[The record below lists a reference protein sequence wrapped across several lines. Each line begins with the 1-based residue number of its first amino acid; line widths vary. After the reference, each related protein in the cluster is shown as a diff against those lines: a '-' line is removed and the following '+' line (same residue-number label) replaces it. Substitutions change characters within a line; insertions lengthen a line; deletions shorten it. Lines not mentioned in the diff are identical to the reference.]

1 MRSVCP
7 NCEKPITPNEMLCPH
22 CQSLLVEFEEQARW
36 PIYLGFGFLFV
47 LVLAGAIVLIQYA
60 GGNDPPPAEIRQ
72 AIDPSLERE
81 QREALKLKERRK
93 ALLSR
98 IEEGKKISE
107 ERRKDQEAWQ
117 NEALE
122 KKQTYIIRAYEEFD
136 GKATKLQARLV
147 RRGEELIQKGEAIEV
162 QELIES
168 LLEEMDLI
176 NAHVERMLILSKEG
190 KVDQARVILDAARD
204 RYKRFSLSAERFLL
218 NN

>member
-7 NCEKPITPNEMLCPH
+7 HCEKPISPNAMICPH
-22 CQSLLVEFEEQARW
+22 CQSLLVEFEEQAKW

-47 LVLAGAIVLIQYA
+47 LVLAGVIVLIQYA
-60 GGNDPPPAEIRQ
+60 GGDGQPPTEVRQ
-72 AIDPSLERE
+72 AIDPSLQRE
-81 QREALKLKERRK
+81 QNEALKLQDRRK
-93 ALLSR
+93 ELLKR

-122 KKQTYIIRAYEEFD
+122 EKQIYIIRAYEEFD
-136 GKATKLQARLV
+136 AKATKLQARLIS
-147 RRGEELIQKGEAIEV
+147 RGEELIEKGEAIEV
-162 QELIES
+162 QELIEA

-176 NAHVERMLILSKEG
+176 NAHVERMLVLSKEG

-204 RYKRFSLSAERFLL
+204 RYKRFSLNAERFLL